1 LDNYYST
8 VGSGYDFKLGLIL
21 RPFEESSFRFGI
33 SATTPAVYNLRDD
46 NYAVI
51 NSTITFDDFDEN
63 GEFIGTHVESFEMD
77 TRFDKAAKGEAN
89 TKYTMIAPAKVN
101 VSLGGTIGTSLALG
115 AEYEYAGY
123 RGIMLYDEKGNENVP
138 MNEHTANIFNGKHTL
153 RLGAEKTFGSFYTRL
168 GYNYQSGGY
177 KKDAW
182 KWIPINSVQTN
193 TAYTNVKATNNFTLG
208 VGFRGNVFYTDMA
221 LLYSRQSADFFPFDD
236 PNLEATS
243 LSRNLVKG
251 MMTVGM
257 RF

>member
-1 LDNYYST
+1 
-8 VGSGYDFKLGLIL
+8 
-21 RPFEESSFRFGI
+21 
-33 SATTPAVYNLRDD
+33 
-46 NYAVI
+46 
-51 NSTITFDDFDEN
+51 
-63 GEFIGTHVESFEMD
+63 
-77 TRFDKAAKGEAN
+77 
-89 TKYTMIAPAKVN
+89 
-101 VSLGGTIGTSLALG
+101 
-115 AEYEYAGY
+115 
-123 RGIMLYDEKGNENVP
+123 